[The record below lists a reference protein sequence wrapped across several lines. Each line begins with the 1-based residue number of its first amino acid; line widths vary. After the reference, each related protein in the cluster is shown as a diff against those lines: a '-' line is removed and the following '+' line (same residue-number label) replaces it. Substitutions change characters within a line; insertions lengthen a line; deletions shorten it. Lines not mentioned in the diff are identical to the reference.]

1 MVEILLIFC
10 RYSGDMTKFF
20 TGPLK
25 PRRRIFFFI
34 STLCRKMAGHLQE
47 KPQNTICYQKL
58 PGYLRRTG
66 IPHRSAESGR
76 AQKPVRSYCAAY
88 WSASVMA

>member
-25 PRRRIFFFI
+25 PHRRIFFFI
-34 STLCRKMAGHLQE
+34 STLCRKMAGHFARKAAKYHLLS
-47 KPQNTICYQKL
+47 KIAGL
-58 PGYLRRTG
+58 P
-66 IPHRSAESGR
+66 
-76 AQKPVRSYCAAY
+76 AADRY
-88 WSASVMA
+88 PP

>member
-20 TGPLK
+20 TGSLK

-34 STLCRKMAGHLQE
+34 L
-47 KPQNTICYQKL
+47 
-58 PGYLRRTG
+58 
-66 IPHRSAESGR
+66 
-76 AQKPVRSYCAAY
+76 
-88 WSASVMA
+88 

>member
-34 STLCRKMAGHLQE
+34 STLCRKMAGHFARKAAKYHLLS
-47 KPQNTICYQKL
+47 KIAGL
-58 PGYLRRTG
+58 PAADRY
-66 IPHRSAESGR
+66 PHRNAESGR